1 MANKI
6 LIVDDDPLMHLL
18 YKNHLEGAG
27 YQMIMAGNGIEALA
41 VAARE
46 LPQLIVM
53 DVMMVRMDGMTALRE
68 LKSAEATKGI
78 PVHRN
83 RSRCRST
90 GSHDRLRAV
99 DIGYLRRHTAE
110 EDARRLVEEAGSGG
124 RERLADELVLRVQL

>member
-1 MANKI
+1 MASKI

-27 YQMIMAGNGIEALA
+27 YQMIMASNGVEALA

-53 DVMMVRMDGMTALRE
+53 DVMMVGMDGMTALRE

-78 PVHRN
+78 PVLII
-83 RSRCRST
+83 T
-90 GSHDRLRAV
+90 GNVNQHA
-99 DIGYLRRHTAE
+99 A
-110 EDARRLVEEAGSGG
+110 ARRESELSGAAGFLTKPFSPAQLLAEV
-124 RERLADELVLRVQL
+124 RRLLPL

>member
-27 YQMIMAGNGIEALA
+27 YQMIMASNGIEALA

-53 DVMMVRMDGMTALRE
+53 DVMMVGMDGMTALRE
-68 LKSAEATKGI
+68 LKSTEATKGI
-78 PVHRN
+78 PV
-83 RSRCRST
+83 
-90 GSHDRLRAV
+90 L
-99 DIGYLRRHTAE
+99 IITANVNQHAA
-110 EDARRLVEEAGSGG
+110 ARRESELSGAAGFLTKPFSPAQLLAEV
-124 RERLADELVLRVQL
+124 RRLLPL